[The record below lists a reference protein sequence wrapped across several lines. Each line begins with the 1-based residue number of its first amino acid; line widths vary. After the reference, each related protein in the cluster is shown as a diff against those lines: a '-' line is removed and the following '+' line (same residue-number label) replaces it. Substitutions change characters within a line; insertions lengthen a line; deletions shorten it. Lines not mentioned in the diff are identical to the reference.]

1 MGKHSKERIFER
13 YNLELSETDERQIL
27 SNINYGNF
35 LPIYQETKDP
45 KHLKFAYV
53 KFNKIPIKVLYKCSN
68 KGNVTNIITAYP
80 LDVDEYNKLVADRT
94 RKEIEFSINFLKL
107 NGYIVYKRGKDNGKN
122 NR

>member
-1 MGKHSKERIFER
+1 MGKHSKERIYER
-13 YNLELSETDERQIL
+13 YNLELSEGNEKQIL

-35 LPIYQETKDP
+35 LPIYQETTDP

-68 KGNVTNIITAYP
+68 KGNATNIITAYP
-80 LDVDEYNKLVADRT
+80 LDVEEYNELVADRT

-107 NGYIVYKRGKDNGKN
+107 NGYIVYKRGKENGKN
-122 NR
+122 NG